1 MGIFLSQQVKGY
13 LYCTVDTGYQ
23 TFHDQGTSI
32 SYITSHFAELEQ
44 KARGGDA
51 HHSRT
56 LYASFGAVYSICRAK
71 TGKCWKESTTIVT
84 PCLVEFYNLSS
95 YSKES

>member
-1 MGIFLSQQVKGY
+1 MKGFLNRERINSLLCQCINRSVLKRE
-13 LYCTVDTGYQ
+13 
-23 TFHDQGTSI
+23 H
-32 SYITSHFAELEQ
+32 E
-44 KARGGDA
+44 ARGGDA
-51 HHSRT
+51 HHSCT
-56 LYASFGAVYSICRAK
+56 HYVSFGAVYSIRRAK